1 MDPAVIASIVAGAC
15 GCASLIVQKILDM
28 KCVKNENF
36 DGSVNVL
43 DVVAIMGFIIESI
56 SPPTSSEFQAADVN
70 QDFSIDVLDV
80 VMVVS
85 SILGS

>member
-1 MDPAVIASIVAGAC
+1 MSVLGPEIIYGDI
-15 GCASLIVQKILDM
+15 
-28 KCVKNENF
+28 NF

-43 DVVAIMGFIIESI
+43 DVVGIMGFIIESI
-56 SPPTSSEFQAADVN
+56 PPPNNLEFQAADVN

-80 VMVVS
+80 VMVVN